1 MERKEEVRDAIGENA
16 FDILLGE
23 ARDGMLRRE
32 SLKQLSLAMN
42 RRVHGVYTEKI
53 TRDDVNLEEVLQYML
68 DMWWETELH
77 KKEFDG
83 LSCLLEILED
93 KNFGLQALAKKIRTS
108 ESKSKLLLDLLNK
121 YVENEVFF

>member
-93 KNFGLQALAKKIRTS
+93 KNFGLQALAEKIRTS
-108 ESKSKLLLDLLNK
+108 ESKSKLLFDWLN
-121 YVENEVFF
+121 

>member
-1 MERKEEVRDAIGENA
+1 MGSFKMERKEEVRDAIGENA

-32 SLKQLSLAMN
+32 SLKQLSLAMH

-53 TRDDVNLEEVLQYML
+53 IRDDVKLEEVLQYML
-68 DMWWETELH
+68 DMWWDTELH
-77 KKEFDG
+77 KKEVDG

-93 KNFGLQALAKKIRTS
+93 FGLQALAEKIRTS
-108 ESKSKLLLDLLNK
+108 
-121 YVENEVFF
+121 